1 LKLSLNREKRENS
14 LSDLLILKN
23 LTSGYNG
30 KIIIKDVNL
39 SIKEGDIVAVI
50 GPNGSGKSTLLK
62 SIFNLAEIYKGQ
74 VVFNYEE
81 ITNMKIEE
89 LAKRG
94 LYFLSQESNIFYNLK
109 VKENIIL
116 ATYNL
121 DKKRRKEKIEEL
133 LHLLPEL
140 KDLLEKKGK
149 ELSGGQKQMLA
160 FSLAILKD
168 VKLLL
173 LDEPT
178 VGLSPKNINKVLN
191 LIKDLNKK
199 KGVTVI
205 LVEHNLKY
213 ILSFVD
219 KLVGLKDGR
228 IFFYKEKSEVDKNL
242 LKKLYLD

>member
-1 LKLSLNREKRENS
+1 MKLSLNREKRENS